1 MFDYRLLIDL
11 SVSVMIVPAVD
22 FESCIS
28 TYLLACKVDAGFFD
42 LVFNIPYICLS
53 YLFQLGV
60 CILPLLVFAAC
71 APMAII
77 QI

>member
-1 MFDYRLLIDL
+1 ML
-11 SVSVMIVPAVD
+11 
-22 FESCIS
+22 
-28 TYLLACKVDAGFFD
+28 FFD
-42 LVFNIPYICLS
+42 LFFIFHTSFLS

-77 QI
+77 QIWFTSIILLLIVIEAV